1 MLEPLA
7 RSLEPAAVR
16 AGGVVVRQGDDGD
29 RFYVIAGGEADATI
43 AGHVVATLRRG
54 DGFGEIALLA
64 NPRAF
69 SEAAAEFSPPVD

>member
-7 RSLEPAAVR
+7 RSLELAAVR

-29 RFYVIAGGEADATI
+29 QFYVIAGGEADVTI
-43 AGHVVATLRRG
+43 A
-54 DGFGEIALLA
+54 DGFGEIALPA
-64 NPRAF
+64 NPRGF